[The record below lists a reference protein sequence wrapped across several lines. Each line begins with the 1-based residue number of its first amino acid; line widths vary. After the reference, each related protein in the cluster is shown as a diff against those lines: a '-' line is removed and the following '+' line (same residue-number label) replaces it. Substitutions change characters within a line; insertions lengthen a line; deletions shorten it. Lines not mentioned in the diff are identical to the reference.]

1 MQCASPLH
9 NVNLSSLYLL
19 SSILQIT
26 PFAGTQISE
35 LNNAE
40 LPYEYLGC

>member
-9 NVNLSSLYLL
+9 NVNLSALYLL
-19 SSILQIT
+19 SSVLQLT
-26 PFAGTQISE
+26 PLARPQISE
-35 LNNAE
+35 LNDAE